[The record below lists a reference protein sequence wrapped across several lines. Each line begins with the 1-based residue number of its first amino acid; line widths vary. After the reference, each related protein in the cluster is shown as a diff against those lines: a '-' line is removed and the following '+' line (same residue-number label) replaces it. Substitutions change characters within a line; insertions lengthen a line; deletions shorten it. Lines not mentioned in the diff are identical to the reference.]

1 LERGWSGI
9 LIEPV
14 PSFYASILSKNRN
27 IFSINACIASNK
39 PIVAKLRVGDSLTGR
54 LKEMKASELSRMEK
68 YYGKNNLSTLYVPCF
83 SLNTILSAIGIN
95 KVDYFS
101 LDVEGGELDVIK
113 SIKHDKITID
123 IFTIEHN
130 YFQDRKSNI
139 ISHLEGKGFKKLA
152 EVSHDVY
159 FQRRVLFNKTS

>member
-1 LERGWSGI
+1 MERGWTGI

-27 IFSINACIASNK
+27 IFSINACIANNK
-39 PIVAKLRVGDSLTGR
+39 PIVAKLRVGGSLTGR
-54 LKEMKASELSRMEK
+54 SKEMKASEMSRMEK

-101 LDVEGGELDVIK
+101 LDVEGSELDVLK
-113 SIKHDKITID
+113 SIKHEKITID
-123 IFTIEHN
+123 TITVEHN

-139 ISHLEGKGFKKLA
+139 ISHLEAKGFKKLA
-152 EVSHDVY
+152 DVSHDVY
-159 FQRRVLFNKTS
+159 FKRNALFNKTN

>member
-1 LERGWSGI
+1 MERGWTGI

-39 PIVAKLRVGDSLTGR
+39 PIVAKFRVGNSLTGR
-54 LKEMKASELSRMEK
+54 LKEMKAAEMIRMEK
-68 YYGKNNLSTLYVPCF
+68 EYGKNNLSTLYVPCF

-101 LDVEGGELDVIK
+101 LDVEGGELDVLK
-113 SIKHDKITID
+113 SIKHDKLTID
-123 IFTIEHN
+123 TFTVEHN
-130 YFQDRKSNI
+130 YFQDRKNDI
-139 ISHLEGKGFKKLA
+139 IFDLEGKGFKKLA
-152 EVSHDVY
+152 DVSHDVY
-159 FQRRVLFNKTS
+159 FKRNTLFNKTN